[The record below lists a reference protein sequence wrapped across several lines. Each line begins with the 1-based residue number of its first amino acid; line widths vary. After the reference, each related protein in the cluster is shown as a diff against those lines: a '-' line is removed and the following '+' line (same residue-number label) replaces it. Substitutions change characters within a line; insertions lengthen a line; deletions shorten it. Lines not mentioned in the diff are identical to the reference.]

1 MSPSGVFLPFFINL
15 GLAITPNL
23 IIMKKTTLLII
34 LLFFAFFSCKDK
46 DDNAGLL
53 PKNRDISGL
62 WEFTLVPHE
71 IYLDTVI
78 IHGQSAA
85 DFETYTSIN
94 DQVYLYQDGNGNVV
108 GFAGTFKFTGKIS
121 GSSLEL
127 AVYAN
132 PDGLYMAERPVEE
145 MIRMS
150 EIGLEIDDF
159 GLMEGMGHYL
169 DDPYF
174 RDLRDDRYKVFAR
187 KINNLDKSFPS
198 MADFHSELYLK
209 GIKDDICKVIYSIT
223 SWVIASLTDGVVRPM
238 SQDCWLHKDG
248 GGYYAFGHEGP
259 GSVLPILT
267 QAIYYPLEW
276 SCCKVRSYGFEIS
289 IGGENI
295 SYIALK
301 QAILSTS
308 VQNIFNKLGF
318 ADFGELEAAMDAFYQ
333 EYGGFGISIFYDT
346 HTNNTGLYINHE
358 KGSGAEN
365 SDLVNAMKGAFGSN
379 YVYAGKNIHDSWH
392 LRRSD
397 FLVCNTPIVIC
408 YVIGTHNVN
417 YN

>member
-1 MSPSGVFLPFFINL
+1 
-15 GLAITPNL
+15 
-23 IIMKKTTLLII
+23 MKKTALLSI
-34 LLFFAFFSCKDK
+34 LVFFTFFSCQDK
-46 DDNAGLL
+46 DDNTELL

-71 IYLDTVI
+71 IYADTVI
-78 IHGQSAA
+78 SHGQSAA
-85 DFETYTSIN
+85 DYETYTSVN

-108 GFAGTFKFTGKIS
+108 GFAGTFKITGKIS

-132 PDGLYMAERPVEE
+132 PDGLYIPERPVEE

-174 RDLRDDRYKVFAR
+174 QDLRDDRYKVFAR

-198 MADFHSELYLK
+198 MADYHSNLYLK
-209 GIKDDICKVIYSIT
+209 GIKDDICKVIFSIT

-259 GSVLPILT
+259 GSLFPILT
-267 QAIYYPLEW
+267 QSIYYPLEW

-289 IGGENI
+289 LKSKSL
-295 SYIALK
+295 SYEVLK
-301 QAILSTS
+301 QSIQNTG
-308 VQNIFNKLGF
+308 VQNIIGKLGF
-318 ADFGELEAAMDAFYQ
+318 DDFEALEQAMDAFYQ
-333 EYGGFGISIFYDT
+333 EYGGFGITLFYDT
-346 HTNNTGLYINHE
+346 HTSNTGLYVNHE
-358 KGSGAEN
+358 KGSDAEN
-365 SDLVNAMKGAFGSN
+365 SELIKAMKDSFGTD
-379 YVYAGKNIHDSWH
+379 YVYAGHTIHDSWH

-408 YVIGTHNVN
+408 YLIGTHNVS